1 MVLQGGP
8 CGRVGHRRTIFGGP
22 LVPATCWDQRS
33 FLFFRCAQG
42 TRLRENDLRYL
53 RQESP
58 CPPTL
63 PTSDRSAISAAG
75 TVVTAAAPAGGRD
88 ATTTVVAA
96 GGAMTAVTTVVVAA
110 TAIAA
115 GSGEMTTVV
124 GLGVRATGRP
134 TAVTTVV
141 AVTG

>member
-33 FLFFRCAQG
+33 FLFFRSAPG
-42 TRLRENDLRYL
+42 TRLRENDLRYR

-63 PTSDRSAISAAG
+63 PTSVLSATSAAG
-75 TVVTAAAPAGGRD
+75 TVVTVAVIAEGCV
-88 ATTTVVAA
+88 ATTAVARAVVT
-96 GGAMTAVTTVVVAA
+96 TAVATTA
-110 TAIAA
+110 
-115 GSGEMTTVV
+115 
-124 GLGVRATGRP
+124 
-134 TAVTTVV
+134 
-141 AVTG
+141 